1 MTKYI
6 FRRLALLVPILLG
19 VSMLVFLVMRM
30 IPGDPARQS
39 LGPEATGEQVAS
51 LRKAWRLDEPVP
63 VQYFA
68 WLERAIT
75 GDLGRSTVSRVPV
88 VEELASR
95 FPATLQLTLAA
106 MVVSVVIGLSFGVAG
121 AVWHNSPIDRL
132 TMLTALLGICT
143 PSFWLGLLLL
153 LAFSVKLNWFPSAG
167 AGGFSHLVLPAL
179 TLGIGASA
187 IVARVTR
194 SSMIDVLSD
203 DYIRTARAKGMRER
217 AVVIQHAMKNAMIP
231 VLTILGLEF
240 GGLLAGSV
248 VTETVFS
255 YPGIGQLLIKS
266 IGNRDFPIVQG
277 ALLLFSLQFV
287 LINLVVDLLYAKA
300 DPRIQY
306 S

>member
-6 FRRLALLVPILLG
+6 FRRLAMLIPILLG
-19 VSMLVFLVMRM
+19 VSVLVFLVMRL

-39 LGPEATGEQVAS
+39 LGPEATGDQVEA
-51 LRKAWRLDEPVP
+51 LRKAWRLDEPIP
-63 VQYFA
+63 LQYFA
-68 WLERAIT
+68 WLERAVT

-88 VEELASR
+88 VEELATR
-95 FPATLQLTLAA
+95 FPATLELTLAA
-106 MVVSVVIGLSFGVAG
+106 MLVAIVFGLLFGIAG
-121 AVWHNSPIDRL
+121 AVWHNSLIDRA
-132 TMLTALLGICT
+132 TMLAALIGICT
-143 PSFWLGLLLL
+143 PSFWLGLLFL

-179 TLGIGASA
+179 TLGIGAAA

-203 DYIRTARAKGMRER
+203 DYIRTARAKGLGQRVVVMR
-217 AVVIQHAMKNAMIP
+217 HAMKNAMIP

-248 VTETVFS
+248 VTETVFA

>member
-1 MTKYI
+1 MIKYI
-6 FRRLALLVPILLG
+6 VRRLAMLIPILIG

-39 LGPEATGEQVAS
+39 LGPEATGDQVEA
-51 LRKAWRLDEPVP
+51 LRKAWRLDEPLP
-63 VQYFA
+63 IQYFA
-68 WLERAIT
+68 WLERALT

-95 FPATLQLTLAA
+95 FPATLELTAA
-106 MVVSVVIGLSFGVAG
+106 SMLVAIVFGLLFGIAG
-121 AVWHNSPIDRL
+121 AVWHNSPVDRATTL
-132 TMLTALLGICT
+132 IALLGICT

-153 LAFSVKLNWFPSAG
+153 LGFSVKLNWFPSAG
-167 AGGFSHLVLPAL
+167 AGGISHLVLPAI
-179 TLGIGASA
+179 TLGVGAAA

-203 DYIRTARAKGMRER
+203 DYIRTARAKGLSQRVVVMR
-217 AVVIQHAMKNAMIP
+217 HAMKNAMIP
-231 VLTILGLEF
+231 VLTIMGLEF

-248 VTETVFS
+248 VTETVFA
-255 YPGIGQLLIKS
+255 YPGIGQLLIRS

-306 S
+306 

>member
-19 VSMLVFLVMRM
+19 VSMLVFLVMRL

-39 LGPEATGEQVAS
+39 LGPEATGDQVAA
-51 LRKAWRLDEPVP
+51 LRKAWRLDEPLP

-88 VEELASR
+88 VDELASR
-95 FPATLQLTLAA
+95 FPATLELTLAA
-106 MVVSVVIGLSFGVAG
+106 MLVAMVFGLLFGIAG
-121 AVWHNSPIDRL
+121 AVWHNSSIDRL
-132 TMLTALLGICT
+132 TMVAALLGICT

-153 LAFSVKLNWFPSAG
+153 LAFSVKLNWFPAAG
-167 AGGFSHLVLPAL
+167 AGGPSHLVLPAL
-179 TLGIGASA
+179 TLGIGAAA

-203 DYIRTARAKGMRER
+203 DYIRTARAKGLRQR
-217 AVVIQHAMKNAMIP
+217 AVVTQHAMKNAMIP

-255 YPGIGQLLIKS
+255 YPGIGQLLIRS

-300 DPRIQY
+300 DPRISY

>member
-1 MTKYI
+1 MTTYI
-6 FRRLALLVPILLG
+6 IRRLAMLVPILLG
-19 VSMLVFLVMRM
+19 VSMLVFLVMRL

-39 LGPEATGEQVAS
+39 LGPEATGDQVEA
-51 LRKAWRLDEPVP
+51 LRKAWRLDEPIP
-63 VQYFA
+63 MQYFA
-68 WLERAIT
+68 WLERALT

-88 VEELASR
+88 VEELATR
-95 FPATLQLTLAA
+95 FPATLELTAA
-106 MVVSVVIGLSFGVAG
+106 SMLVAIVFGLLFGIAG
-121 AVWHNSPIDRL
+121 AVWHNTPIDRVTTL
-132 TMLTALLGICT
+132 VALLGICT

-153 LAFSVKLNWFPSAG
+153 LGFSVRLNWFPSAG
-167 AGGFSHLVLPAL
+167 AGGISHLVLPAL
-179 TLGIGASA
+179 TLGVGAAA

-203 DYIRTARAKGMRER
+203 DYIRTARAKGLRQRVVVMR
-217 AVVIQHAMKNAMIP
+217 HAMKNAMIP
-231 VLTILGLEF
+231 VLTIMGLEF

-248 VTETVFS
+248 VTETVFA
-255 YPGIGQLLIKS
+255 YPGIGQLLIRS

>member
-1 MTKYI
+1 MTRYI
-6 FRRLALLVPILLG
+6 FRRLAMLVPILIG
-19 VSMLVFLVMRM
+19 VSILVFLVMRL

-39 LGPEATGEQVAS
+39 LGPEATGEQVEM
-51 LRKAWRLDEPVP
+51 LRSSWRLDEPLP
-63 VQYFA
+63 IQYFA
-68 WLERAIT
+68 WLERALT

-88 VEELASR
+88 VDELASR
-95 FPATLQLTLAA
+95 FPATLELTLAA
-106 MVVSVVIGLSFGVAG
+106 MLVSIVFGLVFGIAG

-132 TMLTALLGICT
+132 TTLTALLGICT

-153 LAFSVKLNWFPSAG
+153 LAFSVKLNWFPSSG
-167 AGGFSHLVLPAL
+167 AGGVSHLVLPAL
-179 TLGIGASA
+179 TLGIGAAA

-194 SSMIDVLSD
+194 SSMIDVLGD
-203 DYIRTARAKGMRER
+203 DYIRTARAKGLRQR
-217 AVVIQHAMKNAMIP
+217 AVVMRHAMKNAMIP

-306 S
+306 T

>member
-6 FRRLALLVPILLG
+6 FRRLAMLVPILLG
-19 VSMLVFLVMRM
+19 VSMLVFLVMRL

-39 LGPEATGEQVAS
+39 LGPEATGEQVAA

-68 WLERAIT
+68 WLERALT

-106 MVVSVVIGLSFGVAG
+106 MVVSVVIGLVFGIAG

-132 TMLTALLGICT
+132 TMLVALLGICT

-167 AGGFSHLVLPAL
+167 AGDFSHLVLPAL

-194 SSMIDVLSD
+194 SSMIDVMSD

-217 AVVIQHAMKNAMIP
+217 AVVIQHALKNAMIP

-287 LINLVVDLLYAKA
+287 IINLVVDLLYAKA